1 MDKAASQNKTANEIL
16 IPPGRPDNACATS
29 VKYVGVSAKVYSNK
43 NDEEYRHKIY
53 VLNLSGKNKL
63 NSGLLKKKC
72 FLIHHD
78 FNYTCFIIK
87 DNEKS
92 SIYDKTGFLYS

>member
-1 MDKAASQNKTANEIL
+1 MANEIL
-16 IPPGRPDNACATS
+16 NPPGRSDNACATP
-29 VKYVGVSAKVYSNK
+29 VKYIGVSAKIYSDK
-43 NDEEYRHKIY
+43 NNEEYRHKID

-78 FNYTCFIIK
+78 FNYACFIIK
-87 DNEKS
+87 DNEKK